1 VIFRT
6 NPNSET
12 KRMGESLVNA
22 TAESDGSPMRS
33 PKRTGA
39 ITVLGLL
46 LLVQGLGFF
55 FLGGLHT
62 LVIDIDWQLNHQD
75 FLINIPLGLRGA
87 AFIGLG
93 VLALLASV
101 GFLRLWSG
109 AWPNAVMV
117 QGLSLLLAIILY
129 FYEKPFYI
137 YTIMLYDVVMVIY
150 LNYSEVTAAF
160 LPERMVKDWGGIDE
174 R

>member
-1 VIFRT
+1 MT
-6 NPNSET
+6 
-12 KRMGESLVNA
+12 ESLANT
-22 TAESDGSPMRS
+22 TAESEGSIRRPA
-33 PKRTGA
+33 KRTGL

-46 LLVQGLGFF
+46 LLIQGLGFF
-55 FLGGLHT
+55 FIGGLHT
-62 LVIDIDWQLNHQD
+62 IIIEIDWQLNHQD
-75 FLINIPLGLRGA
+75 YLINIPLGLRGG

-101 GFLRLWSG
+101 GFLRMWYS

-117 QGLSLLLAIILY
+117 QGLSLLLALMLY

-137 YTIMLYDVVMVIY
+137 YTIMFYDVVMVIY
-150 LNYSEVTAAF
+150 LNYSEVTAA
-160 LPERMVKDWGGIDE
+160 LLSERQIKDWGGIDE